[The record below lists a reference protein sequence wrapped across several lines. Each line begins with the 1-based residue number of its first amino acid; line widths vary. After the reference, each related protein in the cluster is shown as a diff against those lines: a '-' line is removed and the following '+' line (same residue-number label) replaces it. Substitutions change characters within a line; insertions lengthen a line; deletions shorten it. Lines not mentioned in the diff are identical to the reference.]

1 MIIQKT
7 DIIDLIWSSSI
18 SIRITP
24 NNGCIRLN
32 ELHAGGMVVASRGH
46 RVTFLK
52 GSEEPEWGKPKQWQK
67 RGDLP

>member
-1 MIIQKT
+1 MILQKT
-7 DIIDLIWSSSI
+7 DIIDLIWSSSV

-24 NNGCIRLN
+24 NNAWIWPN

-52 GSEEPEWGKPKQWQK
+52 GSEEPEWGKPKQWPK